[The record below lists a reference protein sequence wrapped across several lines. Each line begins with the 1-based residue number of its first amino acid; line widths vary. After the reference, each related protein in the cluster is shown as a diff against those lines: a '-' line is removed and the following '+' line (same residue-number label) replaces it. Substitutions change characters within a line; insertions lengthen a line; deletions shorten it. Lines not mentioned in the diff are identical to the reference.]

1 MRSKI
6 VALSKNEEFKTLLK
20 KKKISNKY
28 VTIFFGILD
37 NKNNNKLN
45 ISFVAKKKIGNAVK
59 RNKIKRRLRNIMN
72 DAIRKI
78 SIKLQYSYLVIAKPT
93 VLNNEFNNAKLHI
106 FNIADTDKSG
116 VISPFELEDWRKT
129 ALGSLDAPPGNLS
142 FDKDYD
148 QRITKNEFNKTL
160 ISIFESGDKNNDGI
174 LKFSELVNVFEISNR
189 MVTTTDNE
197 SNNWK

>member
-1 MRSKI
+1 MSELYYEYSKEFI
-6 VALSKNEEFKTLLK
+6 VIKRFKIILIIFTAILIYCNAYAQVPIEDPNATIELPNK
-20 KKKISNKY
+20 K
-28 VTIFFGILD
+28 L
-37 NKNNNKLN
+37 
-45 ISFVAKKKIGNAVK
+45 AKKGMRIEGP
-59 RNKIKRRLRNIMN
+59 ITS
-72 DAIRKI
+72 I
-78 SIKLQYSYLVIAKPT
+78 SAGGLLLASFDSNYNFQIDL
-93 VLNNEFNNAKLHI
+93 NEFNNAKLHI

-174 LKFSELVNVFEISNR
+174 LKFSELVDVFEISNR

-197 SNNWK
+197 SKNWK

>member
-1 MRSKI
+1 MSELYYEYSKEFI
-6 VALSKNEEFKTLLK
+6 VIKRFKIILIIFTAILIYCNAYAQVPIEDPNATIELPNK
-20 KKKISNKY
+20 K
-28 VTIFFGILD
+28 L
-37 NKNNNKLN
+37 
-45 ISFVAKKKIGNAVK
+45 AKKGMRIEGP
-59 RNKIKRRLRNIMN
+59 ITS
-72 DAIRKI
+72 I
-78 SIKLQYSYLVIAKPT
+78 SAGGLLLASFDSNYNFQIDL
-93 VLNNEFNNAKLHI
+93 NEFNNAKLHI

-197 SNNWK
+197 SKNWK

>member
-1 MRSKI
+1 MSELYYEYSKEFI
-6 VALSKNEEFKTLLK
+6 VIKRFKIILIIFTAIL
-20 KKKISNKY
+20 IYCNAY
-28 VTIFFGILD
+28 AQVPIEDPNVTIELP
-37 NKNNNKLN
+37 NKKL
-45 ISFVAKKKIGNAVK
+45 AKKGMRIEGP
-59 RNKIKRRLRNIMN
+59 ITS
-72 DAIRKI
+72 I
-78 SIKLQYSYLVIAKPT
+78 SAGGLLLASFDSNYNFQIDL
-93 VLNNEFNNAKLHI
+93 NEFNNAKLHI

>member
-1 MRSKI
+1 MIKRFKI
-6 VALSKNEEFKTLLK
+6 ILIIFTAILIYCNAYAQVPIEDPNATIELPNK
-20 KKKISNKY
+20 K
-28 VTIFFGILD
+28 L
-37 NKNNNKLN
+37 
-45 ISFVAKKKIGNAVK
+45 AKKGMHIEGP
-59 RNKIKRRLRNIMN
+59 ITS
-72 DAIRKI
+72 I
-78 SIKLQYSYLVIAKPT
+78 SAGGLLLASFDSNYNFQIDL
-93 VLNNEFNNAKLHI
+93 NEFNNAKLHI

-189 MVTTTDNE
+189 MVTTTGNE

>member
-1 MRSKI
+1 LSELYYEYSKEFI
-6 VALSKNEEFKTLLK
+6 VIKRFKIILIIFTAILIYCNAYAQVPIEDPNATIELPNK
-20 KKKISNKY
+20 K
-28 VTIFFGILD
+28 L
-37 NKNNNKLN
+37 
-45 ISFVAKKKIGNAVK
+45 AKKGMRIEGP
-59 RNKIKRRLRNIMN
+59 ITS
-72 DAIRKI
+72 I
-78 SIKLQYSYLVIAKPT
+78 SAGGLLLASFDSNYNFQIDL
-93 VLNNEFNNAKLHI
+93 NEFNNAKLHI

-189 MVTTTDNE
+189 MVTNTDNE